1 MIANLKKLIIVP
13 LFGLM
18 LTNNASAVQIID
30 GNVLTGI
37 NGLIDVTER
46 NTDGGLEYSLDILDE
61 SSDIAVFALA
71 VSTNWMAYSPSEVFS
86 SRPGWSGVQLTIND
100 WNDYFGSSIGS
111 FSSFFGD
118 DDYVNYFEL
127 MRGEYDIEI
136 MPAVPVTVADDEGF
150 EFFQNFA
157 TLSSQFVALNA
168 NGGVI
173 SQSLNVTNVPEPAP
187 LALLGL
193 GLMGLGFMNKRRKL

>member
-1 MIANLKKLIIVP
+1 MIANLKKLLIVP
-13 LFGLM
+13 LFGLL
-18 LTNNASAVQIID
+18 LTNNASAIVD
-30 GNVLTGI
+30 GNVLTGTNDLI
-37 NGLIDVTER
+37 NVIER

-61 SSDIAVFALA
+61 SSNIAVFALA
-71 VSTNWMAYSPSEVFS
+71 VSTNWIAYNENVYTP
-86 SRPGWSGVQLTIND
+86 RMGWSGAQWTPND
-100 WNDYFGSSIGS
+100 WNDLVGGSIGS

-118 DDYVNYFEL
+118 DLYVNYFQLETD
-127 MRGEYDIEI
+127 GI
-136 MPAVPVTVADDEGF
+136 PVMADDDEVF

-193 GLMGLGFMNKRRKL
+193 GLMGLGFMNKRRKS

>member
-1 MIANLKKLIIVP
+1 
-13 LFGLM
+13 
-18 LTNNASAVQIID
+18 
-30 GNVLTGI
+30 
-37 NGLIDVTER
+37 
-46 NTDGGLEYSLDILDE
+46 
-61 SSDIAVFALA
+61 
-71 VSTNWMAYSPSEVFS
+71 
-86 SRPGWSGVQLTIND
+86 
-100 WNDYFGSSIGS
+100 SIGS

-118 DDYVNYFEL
+118 DLYVNYFQLETD
-127 MRGEYDIEI
+127 GI
-136 MPAVPVTVADDEGF
+136 PVMADDDEVF

-193 GLMGLGFMNKRRKL
+193 GLMGLGFMNKRRKS